1 MAKVEIKA
9 PIVAEISECI
19 KDAQSMVV
27 VDYRG
32 LTVEQDTELR
42 KSLREAG
49 VAYKV
54 YKNTFITRAI
64 KGTEFEG
71 MSIQMMAAM
80 VMLEVGATKKK
91 EAEFKIAEMKAQ
103 NDRAKQLNNL
113 LDRMNAQLGAVTK
126 DGDDDKK
133 KRGEILGQFYIE
145 ARALGVDTSNWEFS
159 KYELNNG
166 VEKYTFKGK
175 TAEQIRAITSQ
186 IQHMA
191 ENCNS
196 DNQTQMVKLQDF
208 MGQYNSFVSGASD
221 SIKQANQILQG
232 LAKS

>member
-1 MAKVEIKA
+1 M
-9 PIVAEISECI
+9 
-19 KDAQSMVV
+19 
-27 VDYRG
+27 
-32 LTVEQDTELR
+32 TVSAVST
-42 KSLREAG
+42 SG
-49 VAYKV
+49 V
-54 YKNTFITRAI
+54 NAI

-91 EAEFKIAEMKAQ
+91 EAEMKISEMKGQ

-113 LDRMNAQLGAVTK
+113 LDRMNAKMGGITK
-126 DGDDDKK
+126 DEDADKVS
-133 KRGEILGQFYIE
+133 RQTVLVSFMNE
-145 ARALGVDTSNWEFS
+145 AKGLGVDVSNWNS
-159 KYELNNG
+159 Q
-166 VEKYTFKGK
+166 K
-175 TAEQIRAITSQ
+175 TGEQWRAISSG

-221 SIKQANQILQG
+221 QIKNANQILQG
-232 LAKS
+232 LSKN

>member
-1 MAKVEIKA
+1 MSVSAV
-9 PIVAEISECI
+9 ST
-19 KDAQSMVV
+19 S
-27 VDYRG
+27 
-32 LTVEQDTELR
+32 
-42 KSLREAG
+42 G
-49 VAYKV
+49 V
-54 YKNTFITRAI
+54 NAI

-91 EAEFKIAEMKAQ
+91 EAEMKISEMKGQ

-113 LDRMNAQLGAVTK
+113 LDKMNAKMGAVTK
-126 DGDDDKK
+126 DEDSDKLQRQVILTQFMQEAK
-133 KRGEILGQFYIE
+133 GLGIDVTGWSSPKTGEQ
-145 ARALGVDTSNWEFS
+145 W
-159 KYELNNG
+159 
-166 VEKYTFKGK
+166 
-175 TAEQIRAITSQ
+175 RAISSG

-221 SIKQANQILQG
+221 QIKNANQILQG
-232 LAKS
+232 LSKN

>member
-1 MAKVEIKA
+1 MVNA
-9 PIVAEISECI
+9 IST
-19 KDAQSMVV
+19 S
-27 VDYRG
+27 
-32 LTVEQDTELR
+32 TV
-42 KSLREAG
+42 
-49 VAYKV
+49 
-54 YKNTFITRAI
+54 NAI

-80 VMLEVGATKKK
+80 IMLEVGGTKKQ
-91 EAEFKIAEMKAQ
+91 EAENKIAEMKSQ
-103 NDRAKQLNNL
+103 NDRAKALNSF
-113 LDRMNAQLGAVTK
+113 LDKLNTELGKYTK
-126 DGDDDKK
+126 DDDATKTSRAAVLIKHMDEAKN
-133 KRGEILGQFYIE
+133 LGIDVS
-145 ARALGVDTSNWEFS
+145 GWST
-159 KYELNNG
+159 
-166 VEKYTFKGK
+166 GK
-175 TAEQIRAITSQ
+175 SSDQIRAISSG

>member
-1 MAKVEIKA
+1 MTIAVGSTSHI
-9 PIVAEISECI
+9 
-19 KDAQSMVV
+19 
-27 VDYRG
+27 
-32 LTVEQDTELR
+32 
-42 KSLREAG
+42 
-49 VAYKV
+49 
-54 YKNTFITRAI
+54 NAI

-91 EAEFKIAEMKAQ
+91 EAENKIAEMKAQ

-126 DGDDDKK
+126 DEDDDKK
-133 KRGEILGQFYIE
+133 KRGEILGQFYVE

-221 SIKQANQILQG
+221 QIKNANQILQG
-232 LAKS
+232 LAKN